1 VTTAME
7 GEVDL
12 RVRKRLMKFDRC
24 VEMIFKG

>member
-1 VTTAME
+1 MTTAIE